1 MKNLKKALGIALISV
16 LTLSSIGCSSTKSS
30 ATATAS
36 SAPASTATASAASSS
51 KSSVDAIK
59 KAGVLKMATG
69 NYKPFE
75 YRDEKSNEVV
85 GYDIDVAKRVADKLG
100 VKLQV
105 TDMDFA
111 AIIPSV
117 QKGDFDLAIAAMYD
131 TPERR
136 QAVDMTDAYMETG
149 MVLVTLKDNTT
160 YKTLA
165 DLNGKRVGVKASATS
180 EKIANDTKKE
190 KGYTY
195 EVVSYKDT
203 TGCIADLE
211 AGRVDAVVNDQL
223 NQLEINKTD
232 SKVKIV
238 GEPFTSSKLA
248 GAVAKGNDSLLKVV
262 NEVLAEMKKDGSAQK
277 LYDQWIVGKK

>member
-1 MKNLKKALGIALISV
+1 MKNFKKVFGIVLVSALS
-16 LTLSSIGCSSTKSS
+16 LSMFGCSATGGTTSAGST
-30 ATATAS
+30 
-36 SAPASTATASAASSS
+36 PASTAAAASSSSAS

-59 KAGVLKMATG
+59 KAGVLKLATG

-75 YRDEKSNEVV
+75 YRDEKTNELV
-85 GYDIDVAKRVADKLG
+85 GYDIEVAKRVADKLG
-100 VKLQV
+100 VKLQA

-136 QAVDMTDAYMETG
+136 AAVDMTDSYMETG
-149 MVLVTLKDNTT
+149 MVLVTLANNNT

-180 EKIANDTKKE
+180 EKIANDTKQE

-223 NQLEINKTD
+223 NQLEMNKTD
-232 SKVKIV
+232 SKVKII
-238 GEPFTSSKLA
+238 GQPFTSSKLA
-248 GAVAKGNDSLLKVV
+248 GAVAKGNDTLLKVI
-262 NEVLAEMKKDGSAQK
+262 NDTMAEMQKDGSAQK
-277 LYDQWIVGKK
+277 LYDQWITGKK

>member
-1 MKNLKKALGIALISV
+1 MKNLKKLMGTALIAV
-16 LTLSSIGCSSTKSS
+16 LSLSMFGCSASSSS
-30 ATATAS
+30 APAGT
-36 SAPASTATASAASSS
+36 APASTAAAASPASAS

-59 KAGVLKMATG
+59 KAGVLKLATG

-75 YRDEKSNEVV
+75 YRDAKTNELV

-100 VKLQV
+100 VKLQA

-136 QAVDMTDAYMETG
+136 QAVDMTDSYMETG
-149 MVLVTLKDNTT
+149 MVLVTMANNNT

-180 EKIANDTKKE
+180 EKIANDTKAQ

-211 AGRVDAVVNDQL
+211 AGRVDAVVNDLL

-232 SKVKIV
+232 PNVKVV
-238 GEPFTSSKLA
+238 GDPFTSSKLA

-262 NEVLAEMKKDGSAQK
+262 NEVIAEMQKDGSAKK
-277 LYDQWIVGKK
+277 LYDQWITGKK